1 MKLADERFE
10 KCGSTTEAAISHDGR
25 ATLAQDGRMT
35 DRNERRGL
43 QRLGRVVNRIT
54 SPALR
59 KRGFVHAGIV
69 NRWSAIVGEELS
81 RASAPRRI
89 SWPTRRAEPG
99 VLHVRVE
106 SARATEI
113 QHMTPLIIER
123 VNAYFGY
130 PAIGAVRLTQGGT
143 GAAQDSSG
151 ARPAPTEDDRSDRG
165 RERPEDIDA
174 RLARTRD
181 PALREALAALGR
193 RLRAGPPDAPSGTR
207 SC

>member
-1 MKLADERFE
+1 
-10 KCGSTTEAAISHDGR
+10 
-25 ATLAQDGRMT
+25 MT
-35 DRNERRGL
+35 DKNERRGL
-43 QRLGRVVNRIT
+43 QRLGRVIGRIA

-106 SARATEI
+106 SARATEL
-113 QHMTPLIIER
+113 QHMTPLIVER

-130 PAIGAVRLTQGGT
+130 RAIGAVRLIQSQGGT
-143 GAAQDSSG
+143 GAAPDSSG
-151 ARPAPTEDDRSDRG
+151 TRSAPTEDDRPDRG
-165 RERPEDIDA
+165 RERTEGIDA

-193 RLRAGPPDAPSGTR
+193 RLRTDPPDAPSGTR
-207 SC
+207 A

>member
-1 MKLADERFE
+1 
-10 KCGSTTEAAISHDGR
+10 
-25 ATLAQDGRMT
+25 MT
-35 DRNERRGL
+35 DKNERRGV
-43 QRLGRVVNRIT
+43 QRLGRVIGRIT

-81 RASAPRRI
+81 PASAPRRI
-89 SWPTRRAEPG
+89 AWPARRAEPG

-106 SARATEI
+106 SARATEL
-113 QHMTPLIIER
+113 QHMTPLIVER

-130 PAIGAVRLTQGGT
+130 RAIGGVRLIQSQGGT
-143 GAAQDSSG
+143 GAAPDSSG
-151 ARPAPTEDDRSDRG
+151 TRPAPAEDDRPDRG
-165 RERPEDIDA
+165 RERTEDIDA

-193 RLRAGPPDAPSGTR
+193 RLRTGPPDAPSGTR
-207 SC
+207 AC

>member
-1 MKLADERFE
+1 
-10 KCGSTTEAAISHDGR
+10 
-25 ATLAQDGRMT
+25 MT
-35 DRNERRGL
+35 DKNERRGL
-43 QRLGRVVNRIT
+43 QRLGRVIGRIA

-89 SWPTRRAEPG
+89 SWPTRRGRAEPG

-106 SARATEI
+106 SARATEL
-113 QHMTPLIIER
+113 QHMTPLIVER

-130 PAIGAVRLTQGGT
+130 RAIGAVRLIQSQGGT
-143 GAAQDSSG
+143 GAAPDSSG
-151 ARPAPTEDDRSDRG
+151 TRPAPTEDDRPDRG
-165 RERPEDIDA
+165 RERTEGIDA

-193 RLRAGPPDAPSGTR
+193 RLRTDPPDAPSGPR
-207 SC
+207 A

>member
-1 MKLADERFE
+1 
-10 KCGSTTEAAISHDGR
+10 
-25 ATLAQDGRMT
+25 MT
-35 DRNERRGL
+35 DKSERRGL
-43 QRLGRVVNRIT
+43 QRLGRVIGRIT
-54 SPALR
+54 TPALR

-106 SARATEI
+106 GAQATEL

-130 PAIGAVRLTQGGT
+130 HAIGAVRLTQGGT
-143 GAAQDSSG
+143 GAAPGSSG
-151 ARPAPTEDDRSDRG
+151 AHSTPAEDDRPDRG
-165 RERPEDIDA
+165 QGRLEGIDA
-174 RLARTRD
+174 SVARTRD
-181 PALREALAALGR
+181 PELRKALAALGKH
-193 RLRAGPPDAPSGTR
+193 LRAGPPDTPSGTR
-207 SC
+207 AC